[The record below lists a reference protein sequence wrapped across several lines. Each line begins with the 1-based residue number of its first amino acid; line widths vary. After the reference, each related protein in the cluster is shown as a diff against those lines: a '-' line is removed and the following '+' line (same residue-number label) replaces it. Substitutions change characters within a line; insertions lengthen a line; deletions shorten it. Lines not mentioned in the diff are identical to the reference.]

1 MILFTIE
8 YNYLRGEIMRKIILW
23 QIIGF
28 ITTSIFGILLHFLY
42 DWTDSKW
49 LAIFS
54 SINESTWEHMK
65 IMFWPMFIFAIIQSF
80 FLQNNN
86 FWVVKLKGILL
97 ALILI
102 PTIFYTYTGVI
113 GRSFDWFNITIFF
126 ISAATAYIYETKQLK
141 KDINAKKAPFIAI
154 IILFLIATLF
164 IIFTFNTPEINIF
177 K

>member
-86 FWVVKLKGILL
+86 FWDVKLKGILL
-97 ALILI
+97 DLDLTSSYGINLGEIVA
-102 PTIFYTYTGVI
+102 V
-113 GRSFDWFNITIFF
+113 NE
-126 ISAATAYIYETKQLK
+126 AYSG
-141 KDINAKKAPFIAI
+141 
-154 IILFLIATLF
+154 
-164 IIFTFNTPEINIF
+164 
-177 K
+177 